1 MVSITVLEPVSNG
14 AAHTVEMSQPYVAMI
29 EVEGAAAFLFHAWN
43 NEAVEAKAKAAKGSK
58 AKKEDDL
65 ESYVYRASDG
75 TLAIPGRHFRMSIV
89 NAAKF
94 QQDPRSPRKSAMDLF
109 KAGVAVLDEYCSL
122 GTQNWDRVDRQRVM
136 VQRNGITRARPAM
149 DAGWRCTVRLQ
160 VLLPEYISP
169 QLLNE
174 TIQAAGRLMGVGDF
188 RPSYG
193 RFNIVSFR
201 VE

>member
-1 MVSITVLEPVSNG
+1 MAIEVLAPVSNG
-14 AAHTVEMSQPYVAMI
+14 AAHTIEMTVPYVATI
-29 EVEGAAAFLFHAWN
+29 SVQGAAAFLFHAWN
-43 NEAVEAKAKAAKGSK
+43 NEAVEAKSKAAKGSK

-65 ESYVYRASDG
+65 ESYVYRAGDG
-75 TLAIPGRHFRMSIV
+75 TLAIPGRHFRMSII

-109 KAGVAVLDEYCSL
+109 KAGIAVLDEYCSL
-122 GTQNWDRVDRQRVM
+122 GAENWDYVDRQRVK
-136 VQRNGITRARPAM
+136 VQMAAITRARPAM
-149 DAGWRCTVRLQ
+149 SPGWQCTVSLQ

-174 TIQAAGRLMGVGDF
+174 TIQSAGRLMGVGDF

-193 RFNIVSFR
+193 RFNIVGFK
-201 VE
+201 VD